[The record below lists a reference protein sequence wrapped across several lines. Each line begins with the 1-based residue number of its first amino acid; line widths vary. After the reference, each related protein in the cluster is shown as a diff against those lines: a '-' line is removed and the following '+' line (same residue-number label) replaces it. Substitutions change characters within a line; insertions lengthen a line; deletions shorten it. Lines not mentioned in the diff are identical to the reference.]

1 MKIKIDLFQLKQKC
15 PCVPTRDVP
24 LNYFQEFFC
33 VSLGPASIRPMKNI
47 TAIAGRDTYIH
58 CRVIGYPY
66 YSIKWY
72 KNSNLLPF
80 NHRQVAFENNGTLKL
95 SDVQKEVDEG
105 EYTCNVLVQPQLST
119 SQSVHV
125 TVKGKLHSPPCCPE
139 DTEPGNLHLSGRR
152 ITETAECQCIACP
165 PQLNPQGACS

>member
-1 MKIKIDLFQLKQKC
+1 MALISRNCQILSVVQATFVNVINIGIFRKKKKSIFSNKRAYIHEFLFTF
-15 PCVPTRDVP
+15 P
-24 LNYFQEFFC
+24 
-33 VSLGPASIRPMKNI
+33 GPASIRPMKNI

-125 TVKGKLHSPPCCPE
+125 TVKGK
-139 DTEPGNLHLSGRR
+139 GNLENSSWGNGL
-152 ITETAECQCIACP
+152 
-165 PQLNPQGACS
+165 

>member
-1 MKIKIDLFQLKQKC
+1 MALKSRNCQILRSVVQAASVNVINIGIFRKYIYIYISSNKCTYIHKFLFTF
-15 PCVPTRDVP
+15 P
-24 LNYFQEFFC
+24 
-33 VSLGPASIRPMKNI
+33 GPASIRPMKNI
-47 TAIAGRDTYIH
+47 TAIAGWDTYIH

-125 TVKGKLHSPPCCPE
+125 TVKGKR
-139 DTEPGNLHLSGRR
+139 NL
-152 ITETAECQCIACP
+152 E
-165 PQLNPQGACS
+165 N

>member
-1 MKIKIDLFQLKQKC
+1 
-15 PCVPTRDVP
+15 
-24 LNYFQEFFC
+24 
-33 VSLGPASIRPMKNI
+33 MKNI

-125 TVKGKLHSPPCCPE
+125 TVKGNPVLFLVSTPLTASPQPLQWAVS
-139 DTEPGNLHLSGRR
+139 EPRYRGSSLKMG
-152 ITETAECQCIACP
+152 
-165 PQLNPQGACS
+165 

>member
-1 MKIKIDLFQLKQKC
+1 MLRSAVSCISRNNHTRSLEQTSR
-15 PCVPTRDVP
+15 VP
-24 LNYFQEFFC
+24 FFA
-33 VSLGPASIRPMKNI
+33 LAGPASIRPMKNI

-125 TVKGKLHSPPCCPE
+125 TVKGEGSWEKQSPANCWVVC
-139 DTEPGNLHLSGRR
+139 GIAHVGLS
-152 ITETAECQCIACP
+152 Q
-165 PQLNPQGACS
+165 QLDNELFEKVNPDLCLFLMMTQS

>member
-1 MKIKIDLFQLKQKC
+1 MQAASVNVINICIFRKIICMFSQEN
-15 PCVPTRDVP
+15 VP
-24 LNYFQEFFC
+24 LNCFQEFLFNF
-33 VSLGPASIRPMKNI
+33 LGPASIRPMKNI

-125 TVKGKLHSPPCCPE
+125 TVKGE
-139 DTEPGNLHLSGRR
+139 VNMEN
-152 ITETAECQCIACP
+152 
-165 PQLNPQGACS
+165 

>member
-1 MKIKIDLFQLKQKC
+1 
-15 PCVPTRDVP
+15 
-24 LNYFQEFFC
+24 
-33 VSLGPASIRPMKNI
+33 MKNI

-125 TVKGKLHSPPCCPE
+125 TVKGKAVPPVP
-139 DTEPGNLHLSGRR
+139 TQV
-152 ITETAECQCIACP
+152 TIAKFICFTRKP
-165 PQLNPQGACS
+165 LRMK

>member
-1 MKIKIDLFQLKQKC
+1 
-15 PCVPTRDVP
+15 
-24 LNYFQEFFC
+24 
-33 VSLGPASIRPMKNI
+33 MKNI

-80 NHRQVAFENNGTLKL
+80 NHRQVAFESNGTLKL

-125 TVKGKLHSPPCCPE
+125 TVKGKAAAPGPAGQRRACAGDRERPRVCTWGVRVASVGRKAGNAAARGLHGLVAARVGLGVQTTTCWV
-139 DTEPGNLHLSGRR
+139 TF
-152 ITETAECQCIACP
+152 A
-165 PQLNPQGACS
+165 